1 MFKLG
6 FARGIYRFYRS
17 FGTSRALPATG
28 RFYSGDE
35 IMPSLLRFLS
45 VVGIIGAIGYASVF
59 ALAYFV
65 KPSPREISV
74 TLPQDRF
81 YKQR

>member
-1 MFKLG
+1 MSG
-6 FARGIYRFYRS
+6 FTRGIYKFYRS
-17 FGTSRALPATG
+17 FGSQPNLNPAAG
-28 RFYSGDE
+28 RVYSGDE

-45 VVGIIGAIGYASVF
+45 VIGIIGAIGYGGVF

-65 KPSPREISV
+65 KPTPREISV
-74 TLPQDRF
+74 TLPADRF